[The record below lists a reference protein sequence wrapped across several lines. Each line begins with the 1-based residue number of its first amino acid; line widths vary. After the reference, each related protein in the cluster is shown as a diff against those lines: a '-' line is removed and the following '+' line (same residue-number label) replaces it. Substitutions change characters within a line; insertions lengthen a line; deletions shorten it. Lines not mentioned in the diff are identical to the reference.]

1 MLAIDWNSNPLQ
13 YRSWITAN
21 NPDLTAQYYYGYKS
35 GNNPLVDISAYVAP
49 NDLIN
54 YSLPLAADWL
64 PAPSELIKD
73 FPINVNLPSTLE
85 DASLAIISDSNDGY
99 TNGTSDGYFDG
110 YIYAFGGRLTAH
122 IYRATLNNPAN
133 WIDTGITLPSAL
145 YGASLAIVNNTIYL
159 FGGNDGYTANSIFS
173 APVSNPLHW
182 TNTGATL
189 PIDLQYS
196 HLGMYNGSLYLFG
209 GQTSG
214 GVATNAILTASAAHP
229 TVWTNTGQTLPS
241 AVYGGCIAQIGGN
254 WMLFGGNTGLTTITN
269 AIQSAP
275 ITNPTSWSITGSLPY
290 ATSFSQFIT
299 VGNDG
304 YIIGPMVGQTPFT
317 GFTPIVQAHLNTPT
331 TWFDTQKYV
340 SGQISHSNIAMIYD
354 RVWLFG
360 GSGSTTIFACNQL
373 YKYVYADNS
382 NVQNY
387 SQITRVIF
395 PATDNLDDPY
405 SALCYPYWRSDYS
418 MSVPITPPAVP
429 PPPVKQILFPPTV
442 PRPPYI

>member
-1 MLAIDWNSNPLQ
+1 
-13 YRSWITAN
+13 
-21 NPDLTAQYYYGYKS
+21 
-35 GNNPLVDISAYVAP
+35 
-49 NDLIN
+49 
-54 YSLPLAADWL
+54 
-64 PAPSELIKD
+64 
-73 FPINVNLPSTLE
+73 
-85 DASLAIISDSNDGY
+85 
-99 TNGTSDGYFDG
+99 
-110 YIYAFGGRLTAH
+110 
-122 IYRATLNNPAN
+122 
-133 WIDTGITLPSAL
+133 
-145 YGASLAIVNNTIYL
+145 
-159 FGGNDGYTANSIFS
+159 
-173 APVSNPLHW
+173 
-182 TNTGATL
+182 
-189 PIDLQYS
+189 
-196 HLGMYNGSLYLFG
+196 
-209 GQTSG
+209 
-214 GVATNAILTASAAHP
+214 
-229 TVWTNTGQTLPS
+229 
-241 AVYGGCIAQIGGN
+241 
-254 WMLFGGNTGLTTITN
+254 MLFGGNTGLTTITN

-275 ITNPTSWSITGSLPY
+275 ITNPTSWSFVGSLPY

-429 PPPVKQILFPPTV
+429 TPPVKQILFPPTV
-442 PRPPYI
+442 PRPPYV